1 MVVIELL
8 AAELHDVAIAPEV
21 LGMTGAALGGIDA
34 WQAAV
39 EAPVLGNIGPDLL
52 VAVEAQP
59 GLATAVA
66 AVVTLRAL
74 LFELGVRRRH
84 LSWHEERLGIHG
96 FSPPCSEEP
105 TDQSEYQRRPTC
117 PSLHVSGQ

>member
-21 LGMTGAALGGIDA
+21 LGVTGAALGGIDA

-39 EAPVLGNIGPDLL
+39 ETAVLPDIGRDLL
-52 VAVEAQP
+52 VAVETEP
-59 GLATAVA
+59 SLATAVA
-66 AVVTLRAL
+66 AVVALRAL
-74 LFELGVRRRH
+74 LFELGVRCRQ

-96 FSPPCSEEP
+96 FSSPCSEEP
-105 TDQSEYQRRPTC
+105 TNQSEYQQRLTC
-117 PSLHVSGQ
+117 PSPHVSCQ